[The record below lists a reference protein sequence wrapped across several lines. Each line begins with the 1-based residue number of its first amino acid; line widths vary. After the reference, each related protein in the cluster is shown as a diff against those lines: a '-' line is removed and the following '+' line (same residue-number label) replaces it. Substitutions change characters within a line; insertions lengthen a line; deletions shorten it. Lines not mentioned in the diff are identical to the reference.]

1 MTKLKQ
7 TKPRQADC
15 YSHPPRLMA
24 AHAARRRTSIAML
37 VTLSALYAY
46 PSGFVAAAGTFQP
59 SAFGAGPGCTD
70 LGRRLARHRVEATA
84 VCFDRQLVS
93 PHDGSS
99 HESTAE
105 TAETERAVTRKTVP
119 GGTSLYCRESSTD
132 SRARARIDPASGTR
146 LAPTH
151 PPIPYIHRPPRLEL
165 DEDVR
170 LHPGARSRPSRS
182 AVPGRMF
189 EENDAV
195 LAGATPHLPS
205 RRPRHVW
212 GGVVAATAATVRPT
226 VGGAV
231 HQPGLRRLRLAR

>member
-1 MTKLKQ
+1 
-7 TKPRQADC
+7 
-15 YSHPPRLMA
+15 
-24 AHAARRRTSIAML
+24 ML

-70 LGRRLARHRVEATA
+70 LGSRLARHRVEVTA

-105 TAETERAVTRKTVP
+105 TADAERAVTRKTVP
-119 GGTSLYCRESSTD
+119 GGISLDSRESSTD

-182 AVPGRMF
+182 A
-189 EENDAV
+189 
-195 LAGATPHLPS
+195 T
-205 RRPRHVW
+205 
-212 GGVVAATAATVRPT
+212 
-226 VGGAV
+226 
-231 HQPGLRRLRLAR
+231 